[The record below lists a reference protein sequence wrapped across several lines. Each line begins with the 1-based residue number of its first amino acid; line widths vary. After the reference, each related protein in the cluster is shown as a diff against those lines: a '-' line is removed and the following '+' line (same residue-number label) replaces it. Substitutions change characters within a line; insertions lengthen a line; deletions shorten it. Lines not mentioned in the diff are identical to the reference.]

1 MKKSTLFAIAAS
13 TAAVI
18 SLTTYELMTQASHMD
33 ASTQSEKVV
42 KHVASKSSS
51 SMLASSQKAK
61 VISEQKAK
69 AEASKKA
76 QEQKNHEQEI
86 AASNAA
92 QIANNQQESTQQ
104 SDVSVSAVTSSTEPT
119 QQTTQPSE
127 VTPAPAPAP
136 VQAPTRTDGMNFKG
150 KHFDL
155 QPFSGVNGEKTPSWT
170 PYIFKW
176 TALPNYY
183 LAEEASAAGPATM
196 SLSVGDEIVL
206 DGRIL
211 HVSQVVPGMVRT
223 QSMNLVTQLSAQ
235 HALGIQTCEN
245 PTGSIIRTVW
255 AD

>member
-13 TAAVI
+13 TIAVI
-18 SLTTYELMTQASHMD
+18 SLTTYESLTHAPHMD
-33 ASTQSEKVV
+33 ASSQSEKVL
-42 KHVASKSSS
+42 KHVASKSTS
-51 SMLASSQKAK
+51 SMVKASQKAK
-61 VISEQKAK
+61 TESSDQK
-69 AEASKKA
+69 
-76 QEQKNHEQEI
+76 QESHDQEVV
-86 AASNAA
+86 ASNAA
-92 QIANNQQESTQQ
+92 QTTSNQAAETQVS
-104 SDVSVSAVTSSTEPT
+104 SDTSVSTTTAPAAQPE
-119 QQTTQPSE
+119 QQATQPSA
-127 VTPAPAPAP
+127 VAPAP
-136 VQAPTRTDGMNFKG
+136 APTRTDGINFKG

-211 HVSQVVPGMVRT
+211 HVSQVIPGMVRT